1 MDPMRFEVK
10 VVRGEGVPV
19 DAVRVREYG
28 AVRVTAEWPAD
39 RTAREFVLSIEV
51 HGVAGRHDAPAYVEL
66 FLHDVFLLLNL
77 AAPGSFGGTLSAS
90 GSDVRV
96 REVNFRPHVFEHAAG
111 VGRLPLEQV
120 TRWYDT
126 LGIGT
131 RQIAMSAEAIALFE
145 LLKLAGAEE
154 DEEVSI
160 LRLARAADALL
171 GRPEPLQRL
180 FELRDDLALGRT
192 PVFHPMH
199 DDALDPWV
207 EDATRK
213 WIEVADDAAGAVV
226 GALQERIRNTT
237 P

>member
-1 MDPMRFEVK
+1 MRFEARI
-10 VVRGEGVPV
+10 VRGEAVPA

-28 AVRVTAEWPAD
+28 GVTVTAEWPAD
-39 RTAREFVLSIEV
+39 RTAPELLLSLEV
-51 HGVAGRHDAPAYVEL
+51 HGDVDRRDAPAYVEL

-77 AAPGSFGGTLSAS
+77 AAPGSFGGTVSMRGGEL
-90 GSDVRV
+90 RV
-96 REVNFRPHVFEHAAG
+96 REVALSSRVFEYASG
-111 VGRLPLEQV
+111 LEPLPLEQV
-120 TRWYDT
+120 TRWYDA

-145 LLKLAGAEE
+145 LLRLAGAEE

-160 LRLARAADALL
+160 LRLARAADALV
-171 GRPEPLQRL
+171 GRPHSLQRL
-180 FELRDDLALGRT
+180 FELRDDLVLGRT

-213 WIEVADDAAGAVV
+213 WIEVADVAAAAVV
-226 GALQERIRNTT
+226 GALRERIRSA
-237 P
+237 